1 VILMIEGSAKHVTLT
16 HTCALYRVVMMV
28 PAAFLL
34 VFGVARLWFLSKRS
48 SLPLDMTSNWL
59 YFAKM
64 VCAKKINNKKMLY
77 I

>member
-1 VILMIEGSAKHVTLT
+1 MRVRLNS
-16 HTCALYRVVMMV
+16 VVMMV

-34 VFGVARLWFLSKRS
+34 VFGVARLWILSKRN

-64 VCAKKINNKKMLY
+64 VCDVI
-77 I
+77 IGQQQ

>member
-1 VILMIEGSAKHVTLT
+1 
-16 HTCALYRVVMMV
+16 MMV